1 MVTQIMLMKV
11 KKELK
16 LVQINMKKIIFIFII
31 IWAQSSYAQKKVN
44 LLEEDEE
51 IKSIL
56 SSNFLPISYPDS
68 IAFHSFYIK
77 ITPTKKQK
85 NKKHLYKHCSG

>member
-1 MVTQIMLMKV
+1 MKV

-16 LVQINMKKIIFIFII
+16 LVQINMKKIIFIIII

-56 SSNFLPISYPDS
+56 SSTALGGINTL
-68 IAFHSFYIK
+68 
-77 ITPTKKQK
+77 TPNQLAVNNQEKDTRVVGYTGTK
-85 NKKHLYKHCSG
+85 CP